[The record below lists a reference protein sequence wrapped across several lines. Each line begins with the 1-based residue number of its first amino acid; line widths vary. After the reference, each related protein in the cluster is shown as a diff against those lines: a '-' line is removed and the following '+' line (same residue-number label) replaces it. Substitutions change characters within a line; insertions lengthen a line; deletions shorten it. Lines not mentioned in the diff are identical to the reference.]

1 MSMDISDFYQ
11 TFFDEADELL
21 ADMEQHL
28 LVLQP
33 EAPDAEQLNAIFRAA
48 HSIKGGAGTF
58 GFSVLQETTHLME
71 NLLDEARRG
80 EMQLNTDII
89 NLFLETKDIMQE
101 QLDAYKQSQEPD
113 AASFDYICQALRQ
126 LALEAKG
133 ETPSAVTRLSVV
145 AKSEPQDEQSRNQLP
160 RRIILSRLKAG
171 EVDLLEEELG
181 HLTTLT
187 DVVKGV
193 DSLSAILPG
202 DIAEDDIT
210 AVLCFVIEADQIT
223 FETVEV
229 SPKISTPPV
238 LKLAAEQAPTGRVE
252 REKTTRSSES
262 TSIRV
267 AVEKVDQLI
276 NLVGELVIT
285 QSMLAQRSSELDPV
299 NHGDLITS
307 MGQLQ
312 RNARDLQESVM
323 SIRMMPM
330 EYVFSRY
337 PRLVRDLAGKLG
349 KQVELTLVG
358 SSTELDKSLI
368 ERIIDPLTHLVRNS
382 LDHGI
387 ELPEKR
393 LAAGKN
399 SVGNLILSA
408 EHQGG
413 NICIEVTDDGAGLN
427 RERILAKAASQ
438 GLTVSEN
445 MSDDEVAMLIFA
457 PGFSTAEQVT
467 DVSGRGV
474 GMDVVKRNIQEMGGH
489 VEIQSKQGTGTTIR
503 ILLPLTLAIL
513 DGMSV
518 RVADEVFILPLN
530 AVMESLQPR
539 EAINFMVI
547 TKGAGRIA
555 EVGARFVLD
564 GMPGKQMAIDAD
576 LNAGLIGEDEAKK
589 RRSEVTQEADFYG
602 SMDGASKFVRGDAIA
617 GILIMVINVVGGLLV
632 GVLQHGMSMGHAAE
646 SYTLLTIGDGLVAQ
660 IPALV
665 ISTAA
670 GVIVTRVSTDQ
681 DVGEQM
687 VNQLFSNPSVM
698 LLSAAVLGLLGLVPG
713 MPNLVFLLF
722 TAGLLGLAWWIRG
735 REQKAPAEPKP
746 VKMAENNAVVEATW
760 NDVQLEDSLGMEVGY
775 RLSPMVDFQQ
785 DGELLGRIRSIRKK
799 FAQEMGFL
807 PPVVHIRDNMDL
819 QPARYRILM
828 KGVEIGSGD
837 AYPGRWLAINPG
849 TAAGTLPG
857 EATVDPAFGLNAI
870 WIESALKE
878 QAQIQGYTVV
888 EASTVV
894 ATHLNHLISQ
904 HAAEL
909 FGRQEAQQLLD
920 RVAQEM
926 PKLTEDLVPG
936 VVTLTTLHKVLQN
949 LLDEKVPIR
958 DMRTILETLAE
969 HAPIQSDPHELTAVV
984 RVALGRAI
992 TQQWFP
998 GKDEVHVIGLDTP
1011 LERLLLQAL
1020 QGGGGLEP
1028 GLADRLLAQT
1038 QEALSRQEMVG
1049 APPVLLVNHALRP
1062 LLSRFLRRSLPQLV
1076 VLSNLEL
1083 SDNRHI
1089 RMTATIGGK

>member
-1 MSMDISDFYQ
+1 MKR
-11 TFFDEADELL
+11 TKLL

-126 LALEAKG
+126 LALEAKD

-145 AKSEPQDEQSRNQLP
+145 AKSEPQDEQSRSQSP

-187 DVVKGV
+187 DVVKGT

-223 FETVEV
+223 FETIEV

-539 EAINFMVI
+539 EADLHPL
-547 TKGAGRIA
+547 AGGER
-555 EVGARFVLD
+555 VL
-564 GMPGKQMAIDAD
+564 
-576 LNAGLIGEDEAKK
+576 E
-589 RRSEVTQEADFYG
+589 
-602 SMDGASKFVRGDAIA
+602 VRGEYLPI
-617 GILIMVINVVGGLLV
+617 VETV
-632 GVLQHGMSMGHAAE
+632 E
-646 SYTLLTIGDGLVAQ
+646 SVQ
-660 IPALV
+660 
-665 ISTAA
+665 
-670 GVIVTRVSTDQ
+670 R
-681 DVGEQM
+681 
-687 VNQLFSNPSVM
+687 
-698 LLSAAVLGLLGLVPG
+698 
-713 MPNLVFLLF
+713 
-722 TAGLLGLAWWIRG
+722 RG
-735 REQKAPAEPKP
+735 RE
-746 VKMAENNAVVEATW
+746 N
-760 NDVQLEDSLGMEVGY
+760 
-775 RLSPMVDFQQ
+775 
-785 DGELLGRIRSIRKK
+785 RS
-799 FAQEMGFL
+799 
-807 PPVVHIRDNMDL
+807 
-819 QPARYRILM
+819 
-828 KGVEIGSGD
+828 
-837 AYPGRWLAINPG
+837 YPGNCGDLTKWRSPLRLAGGSINWSTPG
-849 TAAGTLPG
+849 CG
-857 EATVDPAFGLNAI
+857 
-870 WIESALKE
+870 
-878 QAQIQGYTVV
+878 
-888 EASTVV
+888 
-894 ATHLNHLISQ
+894 
-904 HAAEL
+904 
-909 FGRQEAQQLLD
+909 
-920 RVAQEM
+920 
-926 PKLTEDLVPG
+926 
-936 VVTLTTLHKVLQN
+936 
-949 LLDEKVPIR
+949 
-958 DMRTILETLAE
+958 
-969 HAPIQSDPHELTAVV
+969 
-984 RVALGRAI
+984 
-992 TQQWFP
+992 
-998 GKDEVHVIGLDTP
+998 
-1011 LERLLLQAL
+1011 
-1020 QGGGGLEP
+1020 
-1028 GLADRLLAQT
+1028 
-1038 QEALSRQEMVG
+1038 
-1049 APPVLLVNHALRP
+1049 
-1062 LLSRFLRRSLPQLV
+1062 
-1076 VLSNLEL
+1076 
-1083 SDNRHI
+1083 
-1089 RMTATIGGK
+1089 

>member
-113 AASFDYICQALRQ
+113 ADSFDYICQALRQ

-133 ETPSAVTRLSVV
+133 EMPSAVARLSVV
-145 AKSEPQDEQSRNQLP
+145 TKSEPQDEQSRCQSP

-187 DVVKGV
+187 DVVKGA

-229 SPKISTPPV
+229 SPKTSPPPV

-252 REKTTRSSES
+252 REKTTRISES

-438 GLTVSEN
+438 GLTVSES

-539 EAINFMVI
+539 EADLHPLAGGERVLEVRGEYLPIVELWKVFNVAGAKTEATQGIVVI
-547 TKGAGRIA
+547 LQSGGRRYA
-555 EVGARFVLD
+555 LLVD
-564 GMPGKQMAIDAD
+564 Q
-576 LNAGLIGEDEAKK
+576 LIGQHQVVVKNLESNYRK
-589 RRSEVTQEADFYG
+589 VP
-602 SMDGASKFVRGDAIA
+602 
-617 GILIMVINVVGGLLV
+617 GI
-632 GVLQHGMSMGHAAE
+632 SAA
-646 SYTLLTIGDGLVAQ
+646 TILGDGSVAL
-660 IPALV
+660 IVDVSALQA
-665 ISTAA
+665 INREQRMANTAA
-670 GVIVTRVSTDQ
+670 
-681 DVGEQM
+681 
-687 VNQLFSNPSVM
+687 
-698 LLSAAVLGLLGLVPG
+698 
-713 MPNLVFLLF
+713 
-722 TAGLLGLAWWIRG
+722 
-735 REQKAPAEPKP
+735 
-746 VKMAENNAVVEATW
+746 
-760 NDVQLEDSLGMEVGY
+760 
-775 RLSPMVDFQQ
+775 
-785 DGELLGRIRSIRKK
+785 
-799 FAQEMGFL
+799 
-807 PPVVHIRDNMDL
+807 
-819 QPARYRILM
+819 
-828 KGVEIGSGD
+828 
-837 AYPGRWLAINPG
+837 
-849 TAAGTLPG
+849 
-857 EATVDPAFGLNAI
+857 
-870 WIESALKE
+870 
-878 QAQIQGYTVV
+878 
-888 EASTVV
+888 
-894 ATHLNHLISQ
+894 
-904 HAAEL
+904 
-909 FGRQEAQQLLD
+909 
-920 RVAQEM
+920 
-926 PKLTEDLVPG
+926 
-936 VVTLTTLHKVLQN
+936 
-949 LLDEKVPIR
+949 
-958 DMRTILETLAE
+958 
-969 HAPIQSDPHELTAVV
+969 
-984 RVALGRAI
+984 
-992 TQQWFP
+992 
-998 GKDEVHVIGLDTP
+998 
-1011 LERLLLQAL
+1011 
-1020 QGGGGLEP
+1020 
-1028 GLADRLLAQT
+1028 
-1038 QEALSRQEMVG
+1038 
-1049 APPVLLVNHALRP
+1049 
-1062 LLSRFLRRSLPQLV
+1062 
-1076 VLSNLEL
+1076 
-1083 SDNRHI
+1083 
-1089 RMTATIGGK
+1089 

>member
-126 LALEAKG
+126 LALEAKD

-145 AKSEPQDEQSRNQLP
+145 AKSEPQDEQSRSQSP

-187 DVVKGV
+187 DVVKGT

-223 FETVEV
+223 FETIEV

-513 DGMSV
+513 GGMSV

-539 EAINFMVI
+539 EADLHPLAGGERVLEVRGEYLPIVELWKVFNVAGAKTEATQGIVVI
-547 TKGAGRIA
+547 LQSGGRRYA
-555 EVGARFVLD
+555 LLVD
-564 GMPGKQMAIDAD
+564 Q
-576 LNAGLIGEDEAKK
+576 LIGQHQVVVKNLESNYRK
-589 RRSEVTQEADFYG
+589 VP
-602 SMDGASKFVRGDAIA
+602 
-617 GILIMVINVVGGLLV
+617 GI
-632 GVLQHGMSMGHAAE
+632 SAA
-646 SYTLLTIGDGLVAQ
+646 TILGDGSVAL
-660 IPALV
+660 IVDVSALQA
-665 ISTAA
+665 INREQRMANTAA
-670 GVIVTRVSTDQ
+670 
-681 DVGEQM
+681 
-687 VNQLFSNPSVM
+687 
-698 LLSAAVLGLLGLVPG
+698 
-713 MPNLVFLLF
+713 
-722 TAGLLGLAWWIRG
+722 
-735 REQKAPAEPKP
+735 
-746 VKMAENNAVVEATW
+746 
-760 NDVQLEDSLGMEVGY
+760 
-775 RLSPMVDFQQ
+775 
-785 DGELLGRIRSIRKK
+785 
-799 FAQEMGFL
+799 
-807 PPVVHIRDNMDL
+807 
-819 QPARYRILM
+819 
-828 KGVEIGSGD
+828 
-837 AYPGRWLAINPG
+837 
-849 TAAGTLPG
+849 
-857 EATVDPAFGLNAI
+857 
-870 WIESALKE
+870 
-878 QAQIQGYTVV
+878 
-888 EASTVV
+888 
-894 ATHLNHLISQ
+894 
-904 HAAEL
+904 
-909 FGRQEAQQLLD
+909 
-920 RVAQEM
+920 
-926 PKLTEDLVPG
+926 
-936 VVTLTTLHKVLQN
+936 
-949 LLDEKVPIR
+949 
-958 DMRTILETLAE
+958 
-969 HAPIQSDPHELTAVV
+969 
-984 RVALGRAI
+984 
-992 TQQWFP
+992 
-998 GKDEVHVIGLDTP
+998 
-1011 LERLLLQAL
+1011 
-1020 QGGGGLEP
+1020 
-1028 GLADRLLAQT
+1028 
-1038 QEALSRQEMVG
+1038 
-1049 APPVLLVNHALRP
+1049 
-1062 LLSRFLRRSLPQLV
+1062 
-1076 VLSNLEL
+1076 
-1083 SDNRHI
+1083 
-1089 RMTATIGGK
+1089 